1 MIRSLVREGTSK
13 VSEFDMQGLANMLWA
28 LGAMLV
34 KDTALLEA
42 SAAAVARLADSHCT
56 GSMGSIPSQS
66 IAQSIANILWAYA
79 KVSFRSQPLLS

>member
-1 MIRSLVREGTSK
+1 M
-13 VSEFDMQGLANMLWA
+13 SEFDMQGLANMLWA

-42 SAAAVARLADSHCT
+42 SAAAVARLADSCT
-56 GSMGSIPSQS
+56 GSMGSIPSQSAQS

-79 KVSFRSQPLLS
+79 KVSFRSQPLS